1 MRARQPV
8 FHLRTQSARSSPRS
22 LGRAAVLDGGEEE
35 AVGRGAGRGPAAV
48 LGSEDPWDLLRAEA
62 PAADLDEAPHHV
74 PNLSPGVGEGGYWET
89 GGIQGVVY
97 RAGAKPMGE
106 EGYHPVKEPRSPN
119 CNSHLWP
126 HRDASK
132 QLRSQPSCPD
142 WTHERTP
149 AVKST
154 RTRGVPGTTAWPP
167 DAMADAGGV
176 P

>member
-1 MRARQPV
+1 MGQGELAGTKSTGTQCTRLGGLNRGGAGLFSLIPFASQS
-8 FHLRTQSARSSPRS
+8 RTN
-22 LGRAAVLDGGEEE
+22 GRAFPD
-35 AVGRGAGRGPAAV
+35 
-48 LGSEDPWDLLRAEA
+48 AEA